1 MRRNTGRARAA
12 ELRFYRHAVEET
24 HAAIDDAAAAADDGG
39 DASSLHVVVE
49 VQRARGLAAVDKK
62 GHAHPFCAIT
72 LVEATTGKALPKPH
86 HKASR
91 TRVVKGTTAPSWET
105 TPERFAFDGVPVGAA
120 GPPKLRVDVLSYTS
134 VLSAPKPLGRASV
147 SLAGLGP
154 AAAAL
159 WLRLEPFG
167 SLKAATGEVLI
178 KVSTRH
184 SHAVGDVPE
193 EVLDAEAAR
202 WFVDEEVVADPL
214 HHHPPNCLRV
224 AVVRGRGL
232 RAMDGKGVASS
243 LLGTGRGGSSDP
255 YVTVGTKRF
264 VAKTKVKAKTL
275 DPVWMEAFELE
286 YDAGDAWLRLRV
298 DDSDVA
304 GHEFMGSGLVKLSEL
319 PRNHDDDG
327 SATAFWVTLIDGD
340 CGHDEL
346 EYDSFRLRARDREK
360 DLGEIKVAVKLCYDR
375 RRDPSED
382 RPFFDEAPDP
392 AAAGRWPN
400 ELRVAVCRAEG
411 LREGDAAVFRSG
423 SGSSDPYVRLSLE
436 GDFCELLQRTKTA
449 MKTTHPVFNEIF
461 AFELDGDA
469 VCRRARGAPFALK
482 LEVFDWDWIGDD
494 DFLGQCR
501 LPLPDLV
508 DYALHDARAAPR
520 AWVDL
525 TEADGAT
532 AARGRLQVA
541 VQCRFNPDRAFEPF
555 RGDAGLRHR
564 PPNELRLGVFKRGS
578 SAPLEDHPHWREV
591 LEPAPLDP
599 PPAYDHGAPTAA
611 AIPYRLEVVLRRG
624 ADGVVGT
631 GFFDVGAL
639 GAAVPRA
646 PAHPAVTCF
655 DASCVAA
662 ATVYV
667 AVAWTHNPGLYYTPF
682 LREPPCDEEPNVLC
696 VALVQARDLAV
707 KDRGLLKS
715 AAHAANKLHLAH
727 FAESSADGSADPR
740 AVFKVRSRVDG
751 AVAVAWRSSTAP
763 KTLHPVW
770 HEQWKL
776 RLDRSDIAAPVLS
789 LELEDVDAYTKND
802 FMGRV
807 DVDLSPLLDREVHR
821 GWHKLLSTRA
831 GDSDNV
837 RGAVELVL
845 KWCRDDR
852 APPPPPPPAPEPEPA
867 PAPEPE
873 PGVGLFGAGLVA
885 AAAAR
890 AHHHH
895 HEPEPEAGMGLFG
908 AGLAAAAAA
917 RHHHDVVSEFLQ
929 APVEVARTP
938 RDDDDDDSDDDDD
951 DEDEEVLATLQE
963 WEALEVFVEPP
974 RRRAARPRT
983 RSTRRGGAGAARRRR
998 TAPGRCGACA
1008 SRRTARPA
1016 PGCSTGGTRPR
1027 RPRPRR
1033 GDGREEE
1040 ATGRA
1045 PAVAEGRLSLRRVH
1059 LCDVCVCGGD
1069 GFAGRKWVVRV
1080 TPATVRRVS
1089 AANPESI
1096 VSLRVSLD
1104 GEAAAWAF
1112 RRDVLRRR
1120 SALPP
1125 GKLPR
1130 RADRDERAAE
1140 FCAACGSGDLDRA
1153 RALLDAVA
1161 VDARDANGA
1170 GETALTRA
1178 VRLAVVAGGRRDA
1191 RATPLDILDL
1201 LMDRGADPYARSYE
1215 GQSAVD
1221 VLTTMADLHTGV
1233 PAEAFDAVRAI
1244 IGRAALGYHEGG
1256 IQFLTAR
1263 DADKVRAYQKHE
1275 RALVEAKRIE
1285 ERLRDAGMAHAVEP
1299 ENDEPAPA
1307 APDDVAHVGEL
1318 KLWTK
1323 QSFGTAAIYAAENDT
1338 EDTGQVELT
1347 TRAKQRLADPLRMHG
1362 DPRSDPRNFMHD
1374 ARRAPA
1380 APTGDDAADFILGLF
1395 GGDVTMDAK
1404 YGPAAPAETVETR
1417 AHDLALELE
1426 ITPSSKADR
1435 AAAAKEVA
1443 SARVDAARARPRR
1456 ARGGGAR
1463 RGRKARGGQVRQ
1475 AAAGL
1480 GVRRAAEATKAP
1492 GGRPASAGA
1501 AKPTAPRA
1509 ASFVGMSLAAGR
1521 PLDWGS
1527 SSREAARVCG
1537 RWEAAR
1543 IRGRRPARV
1552 RAAARPRAWLRRRGG
1567 AGARENDAR

>member
-39 DASSLHVVVE
+39 DASSLH
-49 VQRARGLAAVDKK
+49 
-62 GHAHPFCAIT
+62 
-72 LVEATTGKALPKPH
+72 ATTGKALPKPH

-91 TRVVKGTTAPSWET
+91 TRVKGTTAPSWET

-134 VLSAPKPLGRASV
+134 VLSAPKPLGRAAV

-202 WFVDEEVVADPL
+202 WFVDEPVVADPL
-214 HHHPPNCLRV
+214 HTHPPNCLRV

-232 RAMDGKGVASS
+232 RAMDGKG
-243 LLGTGRGGSSDP
+243 
-255 YVTVGTKRF
+255 
-264 VAKTKVKAKTL
+264 VKAKTL

-319 PRNHDDDG
+319 PPSHDDDG

-346 EYDSFRLRARDREK
+346 EYDSFRLRARDRETN
-360 DLGEIKVAVKLCYDR
+360 LGEIKVAVKLCYDR

-469 VCRRARGAPFALK
+469 V
-482 LEVFDWDWIGDD
+482 
-494 DFLGQCR
+494 
-501 LPLPDLV
+501 
-508 DYALHDARAAPR
+508 
-520 AWVDL
+520 
-525 TEADGAT
+525 
-532 AARGRLQVA
+532 A

-564 PPNELRLGVFKRGS
+564 PPNELRLGVFKARLLGAAGGPSRGPRGRC
-578 SAPLEDHPHWREV
+578 SALGGPNAEEVFLAGRPRGRRHGRPHWREV

-646 PAHPAVTCF
+646 PAHPA
-655 DASCVAA
+655 
-662 ATVYV
+662 
-667 AVAWTHNPGLYYTPF
+667 GLYYTPF

-867 PAPEPE
+867 PAGPSP
-873 PGVGLFGAGLVA
+873 AWA
-885 AAAAR
+885 SSAR
-890 AHHHH
+890 VSSPPPPRGPTTTTTSPSRRRAW
-895 HEPEPEAGMGLFG
+895 ASS
-908 AGLAAAAAA
+908 A
-917 RHHHDVVSEFLQ
+917 RVWRRPRPRATTTTRLEFLQ

-951 DEDEEVLATLQE
+951 DDEEEVLATLQE
-963 WEALEVFVEPP
+963 WEALEVFAE
-974 RRRAARPRT
+974 
-983 RSTRRGGAGAARRRR
+983 RRGGRGRERARRDAAEPEPPDGGGRRLGGAA
-998 TAPGRCGACA
+998 
-1008 SRRTARPA
+1008 PA
-1016 PGCSTGGTRPR
+1016 PVD
-1027 RPRPRR
+1027 R

-1080 TPATVRRVS
+1080 TSATVRRVS

-1130 RADRDERAAE
+1130 RADRDERAE

-1161 VDARDANGA
+1161 VDARRQRRRRDGADAR
-1170 GETALTRA
+1170 RA
-1178 VRLAVVAGGRRDA
+1178 PRRRRGRPRDA
-1191 RATPLDILDL
+1191 RYGRARHPDL

-1233 PAEAFDAVRAI
+1233 PAGPSTPCAI
-1244 IGRAALGYHEGG
+1244 IGRAARYHEGG

-1347 TRAKQRLADPLRMHG
+1347 TRAARLRTLRMHG
-1362 DPRSDPRNFMHD
+1362 DRG
-1374 ARRAPA
+1374 A
-1380 APTGDDAADFILGLF
+1380 
-1395 GGDVTMDAK
+1395 
-1404 YGPAAPAETVETR
+1404 TR
-1417 AHDLALELE
+1417 A
-1426 ITPSSKADR
+1426 TSCT
-1435 AAAAKEVA
+1435 
-1443 SARVDAARARPRR
+1443 ARGARPRR
-1456 ARGGGAR
+1456 
-1463 RGRKARGGQVRQ
+1463 
-1475 AAAGL
+1475 
-1480 GVRRAAEATKAP
+1480 RRATT
-1492 GGRPASAGA
+1492 RRIS
-1501 AKPTAPRA
+1501 
-1509 ASFVGMSLAAGR
+1509 SS
-1521 PLDWGS
+1521 GS
-1527 SSREAARVCG
+1527 SAAT
-1537 RWEAAR
+1537 
-1543 IRGRRPARV
+1543 
-1552 RAAARPRAWLRRRGG
+1552 
-1567 AGARENDAR
+1567 

>member
-564 PPNELRLGVFKRGS
+564 PPNELRLGVFKARLLG
-578 SAPLEDHPHWREV
+578 AAREDRRAGDLAVAFRVLGGPNAEEVFLSRAVPAGDGTEDPHWREV

-852 APPPPPPPAPEPEPA
+852 APPPPPPPAPEPEP
-867 PAPEPE
+867 
-873 PGVGLFGAGLVA
+873 
-885 AAAAR
+885 
-890 AHHHH
+890 
-895 HEPEPEAGMGLFG
+895 
-908 AGLAAAAAA
+908 
-917 RHHHDVVSEFLQ
+917 
-929 APVEVARTP
+929 
-938 RDDDDDDSDDDDD
+938 
-951 DEDEEVLATLQE
+951 
-963 WEALEVFVEPP
+963 
-974 RRRAARPRT
+974 RRAGAR
-983 RSTRRGGAGAARRRR
+983 ARRR
-998 TAPGRCGACA
+998 GAA
-1008 SRRTARPA
+1008 VD
-1016 PGCSTGGTRPR
+1016 
-1027 RPRPRR
+1027 R

-1069 GFAGRKWVVRV
+1069 GFAGRKWVVRAWRRGGP
-1080 TPATVRRVS
+1080 PACP
-1089 AANPESI
+1089 ANPESI

-1130 RADRDERAAE
+1130 RADRD
-1140 FCAACGSGDLDRA
+1140 GRA
-1153 RALLDAVA
+1153 RSS
-1161 VDARDANGA
+1161 ARP
-1170 GETALTRA
+1170 
-1178 VRLAVVAGGRRDA
+1178 VA
-1191 RATPLDILDL
+1191 RAT
-1201 LMDRGADPYARSYE
+1201 S
-1215 GQSAVD
+1215 
-1221 VLTTMADLHTGV
+1221 
-1233 PAEAFDAVRAI
+1233 
-1244 IGRAALGYHEGG
+1244 
-1256 IQFLTAR
+1256 TAR
-1263 DADKVRAYQKHE
+1263 GRCST
-1275 RALVEAKRIE
+1275 
-1285 ERLRDAGMAHAVEP
+1285 P
-1299 ENDEPAPA
+1299 SP
-1307 APDDVAHVGEL
+1307 
-1318 KLWTK
+1318 
-1323 QSFGTAAIYAAENDT
+1323 S
-1338 EDTGQVELT
+1338 
-1347 TRAKQRLADPLRMHG
+1347 TRA
-1362 DPRSDPRNFMHD
+1362 
-1374 ARRAPA
+1374 
-1380 APTGDDAADFILGLF
+1380 T
-1395 GGDVTMDAK
+1395 
-1404 YGPAAPAETVETR
+1404 
-1417 AHDLALELE
+1417 
-1426 ITPSSKADR
+1426 
-1435 AAAAKEVA
+1435 
-1443 SARVDAARARPRR
+1443 
-1456 ARGGGAR
+1456 
-1463 RGRKARGGQVRQ
+1463 
-1475 AAAGL
+1475 
-1480 GVRRAAEATKAP
+1480 
-1492 GGRPASAGA
+1492 
-1501 AKPTAPRA
+1501 PTAPA
-1509 ASFVGMSLAAGR
+1509 
-1521 PLDWGS
+1521 
-1527 SSREAARVCG
+1527 
-1537 RWEAAR
+1537 
-1543 IRGRRPARV
+1543 
-1552 RAAARPRAWLRRRGG
+1552 RRR
-1567 AGARENDAR
+1567 

>member
-1 MRRNTGRARAA
+1 MRRRQC
-12 ELRFYRHAVEET
+12 F
-24 HAAIDDAAAAADDGG
+24 DGG
-39 DASSLHVVVE
+39 AVV
-49 VQRARGLAAVDKK
+49 AV
-62 GHAHPFCAIT
+62 GAGGA
-72 LVEATTGKALPKPH
+72 VA
-86 HKASR
+86 
-91 TRVVKGTTAPSWET
+91 
-105 TPERFAFDGVPVGAA
+105 VGAA
-120 GPPKLRVDVLSYTS
+120 
-134 VLSAPKPLGRASV
+134 
-147 SLAGLGP
+147 AG
-154 AAAAL
+154 AAAPPPPNQP
-159 WLRLEPFG
+159 E
-167 SLKAATGEVLI
+167 KKDMATP
-178 KVSTRH
+178 SAT
-184 SHAVGDVPE
+184 SE
-193 EVLDAEAAR
+193 EVLGAEAAR

-461 AFELDGDA
+461 AFELA
-469 VCRRARGAPFALK
+469 ATPCRREGRAFALK

-494 DFLGQCR
+494 DFLGQPLLHA
-501 LPLPDLV
+501 LP
-508 DYALHDARAAPR
+508 
-520 AWVDL
+520 
-525 TEADGAT
+525 
-532 AARGRLQVA
+532 Q
-541 VQCRFNPDRAFEPF
+541 
-555 RGDAGLRHR
+555 
-564 PPNELRLGVFKRGS
+564 
-578 SAPLEDHPHWREV
+578 
-591 LEPAPLDP
+591 
-599 PPAYDHGAPTAA
+599 
-611 AIPYRLEVVLRRG
+611 
-624 ADGVVGT
+624 
-631 GFFDVGAL
+631 
-639 GAAVPRA
+639 
-646 PAHPAVTCF
+646 
-655 DASCVAA
+655 
-662 ATVYV
+662 
-667 AVAWTHNPGLYYTPF
+667 
-682 LREPPCDEEPNVLC
+682 EPPCDEEPNVC
-696 VALVQARDLAV
+696 ASRASAGPRGQ
-707 KDRGLLKS
+707 DRGLLKS

-740 AVFKVRSRVDG
+740 AVFK
-751 AVAVAWRSSTAP
+751 
-763 KTLHPVW
+763 
-770 HEQWKL
+770 
-776 RLDRSDIAAPVLS
+776 
-789 LELEDVDAYTKND
+789 LEDVDAYTKND

-807 DVDLSPLLDREVHR
+807 GVDLSPLLDREVHR

-852 APPPPPPPAPEPEPA
+852 APRRRRRPPEPA

-895 HEPEPEAGMGLFG
+895 HEPEPEARGPLRRGSGGG
-908 AGLAAAAAA
+908 AP

-974 RRRAARPRT
+974 RAPRRRAR
-983 RSTRRGGAGAARRRR
+983 
-998 TAPGRCGACA
+998 
-1008 SRRTARPA
+1008 
-1016 PGCSTGGTRPR
+1016 
-1027 RPRPRR
+1027 RR

-1069 GFAGRKWVVRV
+1069 GFAGR
-1080 TPATVRRVS
+1080 
-1089 AANPESI
+1089 N
-1096 VSLRVSLD
+1096 
-1104 GEAAAWAF
+1104 
-1112 RRDVLRRR
+1112 
-1120 SALPP
+1120 
-1125 GKLPR
+1125 
-1130 RADRDERAAE
+1130 AAE

-1191 RATPLDILDL
+1191 PRYGRALDILDL

-1233 PAEAFDAVRAI
+1233 
-1244 IGRAALGYHEGG
+1244 
-1256 IQFLTAR
+1256 
-1263 DADKVRAYQKHE
+1263 RAYQKHE

-1285 ERLRDAGMAHAVEP
+1285 ERLRDGHGARRRARKRRASAG
-1299 ENDEPAPA
+1299 APTTSRTSA
-1307 APDDVAHVGEL
+1307 SSSL
-1318 KLWTK
+1318 TK

-1347 TRAKQRLADPLRMHG
+1347 TRAKQRLADALRMHG

-1380 APTGDDAADFILGLF
+1380 APTGDDAADFILGSS
-1395 GGDVTMDAK
+1395 
-1404 YGPAAPAETVETR
+1404 AAT
-1417 AHDLALELE
+1417 
-1426 ITPSSKADR
+1426 
-1435 AAAAKEVA
+1435 
-1443 SARVDAARARPRR
+1443 
-1456 ARGGGAR
+1456 
-1463 RGRKARGGQVRQ
+1463 
-1475 AAAGL
+1475 
-1480 GVRRAAEATKAP
+1480 
-1492 GGRPASAGA
+1492 
-1501 AKPTAPRA
+1501 
-1509 ASFVGMSLAAGR
+1509 
-1521 PLDWGS
+1521 
-1527 SSREAARVCG
+1527 
-1537 RWEAAR
+1537 
-1543 IRGRRPARV
+1543 
-1552 RAAARPRAWLRRRGG
+1552 
-1567 AGARENDAR
+1567 

>member
-105 TPERFAFDGVPVGAA
+105 TPERFAFDGVPVATPSA
-120 GPPKLRVDVLSYTS
+120 TS
-134 VLSAPKPLGRASV
+134 G
-147 SLAGLGP
+147 
-154 AAAAL
+154 
-159 WLRLEPFG
+159 G
-167 SLKAATGEVLI
+167 SPRRRG
-178 KVSTRH
+178 
-184 SHAVGDVPE
+184 
-193 EVLDAEAAR
+193 AR
-202 WFVDEEVVADPL
+202 WFVDEPVVADPL
-214 HHHPPNCLRV
+214 HTHPPNCLRV

-255 YVTVGTKRF
+255 FVTVGTKRF

-319 PRNHDDDG
+319 PPSHDDDG

-346 EYDSFRLRARDREK
+346 EYDSFRLRARDRETN
-360 DLGEIKVAVKLCYDR
+360 LGEIKVAVKLCYDR

-501 LPLPDLV
+501 LPCRTSSTTRCTTR
-508 DYALHDARAAPR
+508 RAA
-520 AWVDL
+520 
-525 TEADGAT
+525 G
-532 AARGRLQVA
+532 
-541 VQCRFNPDRAFEPF
+541 
-555 RGDAGLRHR
+555 
-564 PPNELRLGVFKRGS
+564 
-578 SAPLEDHPHWREV
+578 
-591 LEPAPLDP
+591 
-599 PPAYDHGAPTAA
+599 
-611 AIPYRLEVVLRRG
+611 
-624 ADGVVGT
+624 
-631 GFFDVGAL
+631 
-639 GAAVPRA
+639 
-646 PAHPAVTCF
+646 
-655 DASCVAA
+655 
-662 ATVYV
+662 
-667 AVAWTHNPGLYYTPF
+667 GLYYTPF

-852 APPPPPPPAPEPEPA
+852 APRRRRRRASPSPRPRG
-867 PAPEPE
+867 PE
-873 PGVGLFGAGLVA
+873 PGVGLFGAGA
-885 AAAAR
+885 A
-890 AHHHH
+890 
-895 HEPEPEAGMGLFG
+895 P
-908 AGLAAAAAA
+908 
-917 RHHHDVVSEFLQ
+917 
-929 APVEVARTP
+929 APV
-938 RDDDDDDSDDDDD
+938 D
-951 DEDEEVLATLQE
+951 
-963 WEALEVFVEPP
+963 
-974 RRRAARPRT
+974 
-983 RSTRRGGAGAARRRR
+983 RGG
-998 TAPGRCGACA
+998 
-1008 SRRTARPA
+1008 
-1016 PGCSTGGTRPR
+1016 
-1027 RPRPRR
+1027 
-1033 GDGREEE
+1033 GREEE

-1059 LCDVCVCGGD
+1059 LCDVCVCGATASR
-1069 GFAGRKWVVRV
+1069 AGSGSCVAS
-1080 TPATVRRVS
+1080 ATVRRVS

-1125 GKLPR
+1125 GSCPPR
-1130 RADRDERAAE
+1130 TATSAAE

-1191 RATPLDILDL
+1191 PRYGRALDILDL

-1285 ERLRDAGMAHAVEP
+1285 ERLRDAGMAHA
-1299 ENDEPAPA
+1299 
-1307 APDDVAHVGEL
+1307 L

-1347 TRAKQRLADPLRMHG
+1347 TRAKQRLADALRMHG
-1362 DPRSDPRNFMHD
+1362 DPRSDPRNFMHG
-1374 ARRAPA
+1374 ARRAP
-1380 APTGDDAADFILGLF
+1380 
-1395 GGDVTMDAK
+1395 
-1404 YGPAAPAETVETR
+1404 R
-1417 AHDLALELE
+1417 
-1426 ITPSSKADR
+1426 R
-1435 AAAAKEVA
+1435 
-1443 SARVDAARARPRR
+1443 RR
-1456 ARGGGAR
+1456 ATTR
-1463 RGRKARGGQVRQ
+1463 RI
-1475 AAAGL
+1475 
-1480 GVRRAAEATKAP
+1480 
-1492 GGRPASAGA
+1492 S
-1501 AKPTAPRA
+1501 
-1509 ASFVGMSLAAGR
+1509 SS
-1521 PLDWGS
+1521 GS
-1527 SSREAARVCG
+1527 SAAT
-1537 RWEAAR
+1537 
-1543 IRGRRPARV
+1543 
-1552 RAAARPRAWLRRRGG
+1552 
-1567 AGARENDAR
+1567 